1 MIGDLFDFKDYFKR
15 IRRQFILNNYYTSKT
30 KDGKSIQASLIDW
43 IFLTIIIF
51 TFFLITIYN
60 STKKVVLSIILT
72 MVIVGIYLIFL
83 IVWKRKNR
91 LVKIKEINEDLASKQ
106 VLKEI
111 TKYGNR
117 DFLTYVKELIEK
129 YYDIEIFQNTG
140 HINFFGEING
150 ELYGIKCVKSS
161 MEDRVGLKEL
171 RHFMDEVENYNLE
184 YGIIVTNSYF
194 SEEVR
199 KEVDYLLIDFDGIK
213 KMLKAIGT
221 YPNKEEIEEL
231 IINRHRS
238 RREKI
243 KKSLSFYKKDKIY
256 KFILLGFIFYIISP
270 FVSYPLYYRLMAF
283 ICMGFGIIIAIY
295 NLVGFLQQR
304 RIDI

>member
-15 IRRQFILNNYYTSKT
+15 IRRQFILNNYYTSKM

-129 YYDIEIFQNTG
+129 YYDTE
-140 HINFFGEING
+140 
-150 ELYGIKCVKSS
+150 
-161 MEDRVGLKEL
+161 
-171 RHFMDEVENYNLE
+171 
-184 YGIIVTNSYF
+184 
-194 SEEVR
+194 
-199 KEVDYLLIDFDGIK
+199 
-213 KMLKAIGT
+213 
-221 YPNKEEIEEL
+221 
-231 IINRHRS
+231 
-238 RREKI
+238 
-243 KKSLSFYKKDKIY
+243 
-256 KFILLGFIFYIISP
+256 
-270 FVSYPLYYRLMAF
+270 
-283 ICMGFGIIIAIY
+283 
-295 NLVGFLQQR
+295 
-304 RIDI
+304 